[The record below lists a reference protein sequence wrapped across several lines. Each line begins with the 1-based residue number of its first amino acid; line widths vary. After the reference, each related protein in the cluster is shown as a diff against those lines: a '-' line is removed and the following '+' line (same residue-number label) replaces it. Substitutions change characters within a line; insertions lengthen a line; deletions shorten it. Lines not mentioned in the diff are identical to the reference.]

1 MTLALYGKSRRRQW
15 MLVALALFALL
26 GALSAALAVLVPTK
40 AASVTPQLT
49 PDPALYEGS
58 EKAKW
63 GNPTCSDLDD
73 IFGGGQTWS
82 QVSTGGWYD
91 PNTAS
96 FPITLNVDATHWVK
110 ITGIVAGNPM
120 TFDWES
126 NFGIDAVMV
135 KQAGGPHNIY
145 VYDPPGP
152 ESFGDTGLQPNLN
165 PNGISH
171 AIFCYDGFTTP
182 TPTPTGNIIVGKVI
196 DPSSGVAPADSTT
209 FGGTI
214 VGTGVNKTW
223 SGVGFAAFSSPI
235 SATAGVQL
243 TVDEN
248 SPTNGWSEVGW
259 AQGSG
264 SPTAPQCP
272 ADKESYTGSNIGV
285 NLNADQTIVLCVM
298 NTKEAETP
306 TRVLEVCKH
315 VESDSA
321 AGGVFTIEVEAQTD
335 FVTTNLAPA
344 PGDDDDCTTYSV
356 EDGAEITITE
366 TGFPSG
372 WTNSSGYPQ
381 VDATGVSPTNNTTIT
396 VTVGAGT
403 CEAEEEGSQTFET
416 QTTELAADCTVTFYN
431 KADGQTESR
440 GLILVEKYI
449 EIDGNLGTTFP
460 GEGLVAG
467 WTVTV
472 DGVSKFTTLPATV
485 TFEATVGDTVPVSE
499 TTQAGY
505 VVLGH
510 TINGGSLAGGSSTN
524 VQVTEGT
531 TLVRFYNQP
540 LGSLNV
546 HKDAVTSHNGGP
558 NVPAPQDDD
567 GWSIT
572 VSSATCN
579 FTDTKQTDT
588 SGNASFTGLPLCT
601 DYVVS
606 ENTVNADSPGF
617 APISATSVA
626 GQTPSGQT
634 VTFVNR
640 RVTFDP
646 PCQDCIQIIPTPTP
660 TTPPPTATPT
670 NTPVPPTATPT
681 PEEATEGERTPGPT
695 PIAPS
700 TGTGGSG
707 GSGSMNIL
715 LLALGL
721 AALSG
726 GMSLAAA
733 GRRRRN

>member
-26 GALSAALAVLVPTK
+26 GALSAALAVRQSASAATGGVSLNPAHVGVVNNTFSQGSCPTPPSGQEGWYGWHFLMPNN
-40 AASVTPQLT
+40 ANFTSLSVTFQNAGTFSANPFPGSVFVASPDNSHAYIWTPTNDKLLGGTATYETTGPGTST
-49 PDPALYEGS
+49 PDKFNLS
-58 EKAKW
+58 HV
-63 GNPTCSDLDD
+63 C
-73 IFGGGQTWS
+73 
-82 QVSTGGWYD
+82 
-91 PNTAS
+91 
-96 FPITLNVDATHWVK
+96 
-110 ITGIVAGNPM
+110 
-120 TFDWES
+120 
-126 NFGIDAVMV
+126 
-135 KQAGGPHNIY
+135 
-145 VYDPPGP
+145 PG
-152 ESFGDTGLQPNLN
+152 
-165 PNGISH
+165 
-171 AIFCYDGFTTP
+171 TP
-182 TPTPTGNIIVGKVI
+182 SGNIIVGKVI
-196 DPSSGVAPADSTT
+196 DPSNGVAPADSTT

-223 SGVGFAAFSSPI
+223 SGVGFASFSSPI

-259 AQGSG
+259 AAGSLDTQNN
-264 SPTAPQCP
+264 PVCP
-272 ADKESYTGSNIGV
+272 ADKESYTGSNVGV
-285 NLNADQTIVLCVM
+285 NLLADQTQVVCVM
-298 NTKEAETP
+298 NTKQGDTP

-321 AGGVFTIEVEAQTD
+321 AGGVFTIEVEGQSD
-335 FVTTNLAPA
+335 FVTTNIA
-344 PGDDDDCTTYSV
+344 PGNDDCTTYSV
-356 EDGAEITITE
+356 EDHAEITITE

-372 WTNSSGYPQ
+372 WTNSSGYP
-381 VDATGVSPTNNTTIT
+381 TVSANGDNIPGGTIT
-396 VTVGAGT
+396 VTVGAET
-403 CEAEEEGSQTFET
+403 CDAGEEQNPTGVDT
-416 QTTELAADCTVTFYN
+416 LALHSDAFVDCTVVFYN
-431 KADGQTESR
+431 KTDGQTESR

-449 EIDGNLGTTFP
+449 EIDGNLATTLP

-472 DGVSKFTTLPATV
+472 DGVLKLTTLPATV

-510 TINGGSLAGGSSTN
+510 TINGGSLLGGPSTN

-567 GWSIT
+567 GWTIT
-572 VSSATCN
+572 VVSVACGINQS
-579 FTDTKQTDT
+579 KQTDA

>member
-15 MLVALALFALL
+15 MLVALALFALF
-26 GALSAALAVLVPTK
+26 GALSAALAVRQSANAATGGVSLNPAHVGVVNNTFSQGSCPTPPSGQEGWYGWHFLMPNN
-40 AASVTPQLT
+40 ANFTSLSVTFQNAGTFSANPFPGSVFVASPDNSHAYIWTPTNDTLLAGTATYETTGQGTST
-49 PDPALYEGS
+49 PDKFNLS
-58 EKAKW
+58 HV
-63 GNPTCSDLDD
+63 C
-73 IFGGGQTWS
+73 
-82 QVSTGGWYD
+82 
-91 PNTAS
+91 
-96 FPITLNVDATHWVK
+96 
-110 ITGIVAGNPM
+110 
-120 TFDWES
+120 
-126 NFGIDAVMV
+126 
-135 KQAGGPHNIY
+135 
-145 VYDPPGP
+145 PG
-152 ESFGDTGLQPNLN
+152 
-165 PNGISH
+165 
-171 AIFCYDGFTTP
+171 
-182 TPTPTGNIIVGKVI
+182 TPTGNIIVGKVI

-272 ADKESYTGSNIGV
+272 ADKESYAGSNIGV

-335 FVTTNLAPA
+335 FVTTSLA
-344 PGDDDDCTTYSV
+344 PGDDDCETYSV

-381 VDATGVSPTNNTTIT
+381 VDATGVSLTNNTTIT

-403 CEAEEEGSQTFET
+403 CEAEEEGSQTS
-416 QTTELAADCTVTFYN
+416 QTTEVVADCTVTFYN
-431 KADGQTESR
+431 KTDGQTESR

-449 EIDGNLGTTFP
+449 EIDGNLGTTLP

-472 DGVSKFTTLPATV
+472 DGVSKLTTLPPTV

-567 GWSIT
+567 LWTMT
-572 VSSATCN
+572 VVSVACGINQS
-579 FTDTKQTDT
+579 KQTDA